1 MADDK
6 PVYLTE
12 SGLQELQQELEQL
25 RVVRRPEVAA
35 RIGQAKEYG
44 DISENA
50 EYEDAKNEQA
60 FMEGRIRTIENLL
73 NRARL
78 IKDDPAPA
86 GGGVVRLGSR
96 VTVTPWARATAP
108 PTRARPGSW
117 SVRPRPM
124 PCRAR
129 SATRGPSA
137 APCWASASAT
147 RSACA
152 RRPARCVSASIPS
165 SRRGGCVRRL

>member
-60 FMEGRIRTIENLL
+60 FIEGRIRTIESLL
-73 NRARL
+73 NRSRL
-78 IKDDPAPA
+78 IKDEPALA
-86 GGGVVRLGSR
+86 GGAVRLGSR
-96 VTVTPWARATAP
+96 VTVTPLGEGNGTADESETWKLVSSAEANAVQGKISDEGPLGRALLGK
-108 PTRARPGSW
+108 RVGDEV
-117 SVRPRPM
+117 SVR
-124 PCRAR
+124 
-129 SATRGPSA
+129 
-137 APCWASASAT
+137 APAGTLRFRIDS
-147 RSACA
+147 
-152 RRPARCVSASIPS
+152 VE
-165 SRRGGCVRRL
+165 